1 MQDDSKRRIATI
13 ARHLQVLES
22 PVKEAAQA
30 PGIQVFATQHTAAK
44 KEAAI
49 ESSYAKVH
57 GEVSAEPARWTG
69 IPAVQKNTLQEVI
82 YQKAVR
88 EGIAK
93 VSIYDTLFCLLLGC
107 KRCSPECS
115 AFCCQIAQG
124 LLWPAR
130 SPSTAHTSVMLS
142 HP

>member
-1 MQDDSKRRIATI
+1 MQDDSRRRIATI
-13 ARHLQVLES
+13 ARHLQPLES
-22 PVKEAAQA
+22 PVNEIPQ
-30 PGIQVFATQHTAAK
+30 PGSKQVFATQHTAAK

-49 ESSYAKVH
+49 KSSYAKVH
-57 GEVSAEPARWTG
+57 GEVSEQPASWTG
-69 IPAVQKNTLQEVI
+69 IPVVQKTALQEVI

-93 VSIYDTLFCLLLGC
+93 VSICDPFFACC
-107 KRCSPECS
+107 WAAS
-115 AFCCQIAQG
+115 AADLSARSSVVRSQG

-130 SPSTAHTSVMLS
+130 SPSTAHTSVTLS